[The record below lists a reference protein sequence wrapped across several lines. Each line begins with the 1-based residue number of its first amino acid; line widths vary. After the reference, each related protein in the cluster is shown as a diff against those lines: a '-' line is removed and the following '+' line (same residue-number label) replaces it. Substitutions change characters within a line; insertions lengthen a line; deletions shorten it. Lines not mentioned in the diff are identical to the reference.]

1 MKPTPNDAEAKI
13 LSTAETLFARQGYDA
28 TSMDQV
34 AAKARVNKALIYYYF
49 ESKDGLKKA
58 LYKHVQQDLIDFM
71 DRFLAEITPEQLRKI
86 SDQGIEAALEGSI
99 MEYME
104 RFIRNMI
111 DFLEKH
117 RSALKLIFM
126 ESIKTSS
133 DYPAIFGIFET
144 LFRDQMAKMRTKGIL
159 YTAGAQELIYEFF
172 TGFMPMMTFIVFHD
186 QWARHFKISEEKAKK
201 DFLESFIRSHVT
213 NANYRLRGKKG
224 NLK

>member
-1 MKPTPNDAEAKI
+1 MRPASNDAKAKI

-28 TSMDQV
+28 TSMDQI

-49 ESKDGLKKA
+49 ESKEGLKKA

-71 DRFLAEITPEQLRKI
+71 DRFQAEIPPEQLRKI

-111 DFLEKH
+111 DFLEVH
-117 RSALKLIFM
+117 RNALKLIFM

-133 DYPAIFGIFET
+133 DYPAIFGLFET
-144 LFRDQMAKMRTKGIL
+144 LFRDQMAKMRAKGIF

-172 TGFMPMMTFIVFHD
+172 TGSVPMMTFIVFHD
-186 QWARHFKISEEKAKK
+186 QWARHFKITEEKAKK
-201 DFLESFIRSHVT
+201 YFLESFIRSHVT

-224 NLK
+224 KLK